1 MLQSSSALKQQLR
14 RRLGLKAWGTCSSR
28 RLLLRPKRRRRLRL
42 ASLASAISNSF
53 PTVEMSESIF
63 CAFHSG
69 RFLYFCTHT
78 EANNHWSHSHC
89 LIPKQS
95 FGSSVLKRAPFAF
108 KQEKSSR
115 NLSGEFS
122 LVEELVAF
130 ERCKAKLFSLLL
142 YCFSYAPIGNF
153 FQQYSSFA
161 ANTTTE
167 QQSANVYHDCSM
179 KAKKIVLTVI
189 LSIDCI

>member
-14 RRLGLKAWGTCSSR
+14 RLLGLKAWGTCSSR

-63 CAFHSG
+63 CAFHSS

-89 LIPKQS
+89 WIQKSS
-95 FGSSVLKRAPFAF
+95 FGCKLLKKSPFCLQTRKKQQKPERRIFSRRRTRCFREMQSKTFFPCLCVLPMPQLVTFFNSIAHLLQIQSRMFITRAAP
-108 KQEKSSR
+108 KS
-115 NLSGEFS
+115 
-122 LVEELVAF
+122 EEN
-130 ERCKAKLFSLLL
+130 C
-142 YCFSYAPIGNF
+142 P
-153 FQQYSSFA
+153 
-161 ANTTTE
+161 
-167 QQSANVYHDCSM
+167 
-179 KAKKIVLTVI
+179 
-189 LSIDCI
+189 